1 MLRSDKKKII
11 DFLEDEFKAANAIII
26 CGFSKLTHKKLEEL
40 REYANNNNTQ
50 VRVVKN
56 SFVTLAVKNAGLEDL
71 NIIENNII
79 VWSEDQISACRVAE
93 KFASDNKDKFIVKT
107 GYIEGKVADI
117 TTINA
122 MAKLPSKDEL
132 IGMLLSVWT
141 APLRNFV
148 TGLDNLRAK
157 QDEAAA

>member
-11 DFLEDEFKAANAIII
+11 DFLKDEFNAANAIVI
-26 CGFSKLTHKKLEEL
+26 CGFTKLTHKKLEEL
-40 REYANNNNTQ
+40 REYANDNNTQ

-71 NIIENNII
+71 NIIENNIV
-79 VWSEDQISACRVAE
+79 VWSKDQISACKVAE
-93 KFASDNKDKFIVKT
+93 KFASDNNDKFIVKT
-107 GYIEGKVADI
+107 GYIEGQVADI
-117 TTINA
+117 ATINA

-157 QDEAAA
+157 QEEAA